1 MVKLRFPIVSAVA
14 RFALF
19 AETPL
24 VGVVFAVAGK
34 ARAWRVLV
42 AVICVASV
50 AFRVCMF
57 PQQGEPRFVMVELD
71 ILPRLVVVAAIA
83 FFAQTPFVF
92 VVLAVAS
99 EAR

>member
-1 MVKLRFPIVSAVA
+1 
-14 RFALF
+14 
-19 AETPL
+19 
-24 VGVVFAVAGK
+24 
-34 ARAWRVLV
+34 
-42 AVICVASV
+42 
-50 AFRVCMF
+50 MF

-99 EAR
+99 EARCRRVAELGLLTVARLA